1 MGGPQPPALYDRR
14 IPCGTSYNNNQVIA
28 MRRTLIALLAACSFS
43 AAAADNWKAFPYEQ
57 HAYDYS
63 GDKLRQAWPQL
74 TRGFGEDYPF
84 PDADW
89 VVTMATSHPQ
99 ALEKTVAAN
108 TGFTGKPEEAQRYAD
123 QLQDVWRLVFRGD
136 FAQAKQQG
144 LALGVGGQVPAMFAQ
159 VIYALFLAPEQAEKH
174 RLLEEVISYTEQAGE
189 LVQADT
195 VAQFG
200 SIYAK
205 ARLGEELPVPVV
217 LKRGY
222 TSQIPAE
229 LKVLLAKQPQQPF
242 ALALYGGY
250 EAGVI
255 RKVGKLVGRMTY
267 GVSADNMEKY
277 FSQSFQAKDDLPIGH
292 YEYANALTYV
302 YGDDEQAKALQH
314 LKRAVA
320 IKPISAMEALEVA
333 YAQKILS
340 QFEQKLAQN

>member
-1 MGGPQPPALYDRR
+1 
-14 IPCGTSYNNNQVIA
+14 

-43 AAAADNWKAFPYEQ
+43 AVAADTWKPFPYDQ
-57 HAYDYS
+57 SAYDYS

-74 TRGFGEDYPF
+74 TRGFGSDYPF

-89 VVTMATSHPQ
+89 VATMATRHPQ
-99 ALEKTVAAN
+99 ALEKTATTD
-108 TGFTGKPEEAQRYAD
+108 TGFTGKPEEAQLYAEK
-123 QLQDVWRLVFRGD
+123 LQGVWRLVFRGD

-159 VIYALFLAPEQAEKH
+159 VIYAMFLVPDQAEKH
-174 RLLEEVISYTEQAGE
+174 KLLEEVIAYTDQAGD
-189 LVQADT
+189 LVQAD
-195 VAQFG
+195 VAAQFG
-200 SIYAK
+200 RVYAK
-205 ARLGEELPVPVV
+205 ARLGEELSVPVV

-222 TSQIPAE
+222 TTQIPNE
-229 LKVLLAKQPQQPF
+229 LEALLAKQPQLPF

-277 FSQSFQAKDDLPIGH
+277 FSRSFKSQDDLPIGH
-292 YEYANALTYV
+292 YEYANALAYV
-302 YGDDEQAKALQH
+302 YGDDEQDKALQH

-320 IKPISAMEALEVA
+320 IKPINAMEALEVA
-333 YAQKILS
+333 HAQKMLA
-340 QFEQKLAQN
+340 QYQRKLAQN